1 VSVQQ
6 EAEVLRCLL
15 NQHVESCFRSSR
27 AKGNTKEENRQTCI
41 HDIMSA
47 ALALALAAF
56 DEGVAAALADGIAT
70 RYEGDRIARRRAAI
84 EQLSQGEP
92 AADDTP
98 EAPHVLTS
106 TPGIGETAGD

>member
-1 VSVQQ
+1 MSVQQ

-47 ALALALAAF
+47 ALGLALEAF

-70 RYEGDRIARRRAAI
+70 RYEGDRIARRRGAI

-92 AADDTP
+92 AAEERD
-98 EAPHVLTS
+98 
-106 TPGIGETAGD
+106 G